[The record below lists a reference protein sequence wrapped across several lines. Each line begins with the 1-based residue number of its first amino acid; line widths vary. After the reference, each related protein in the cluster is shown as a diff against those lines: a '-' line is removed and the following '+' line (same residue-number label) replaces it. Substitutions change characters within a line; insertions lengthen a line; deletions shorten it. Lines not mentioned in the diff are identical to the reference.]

1 MRTKIKHLIF
11 SLLPLVL
18 LVVSLECFFRFA
30 GMGKPFFAALGMWDA
45 PLEIQLADP
54 YTSFRLRPNV
64 QIGSITLNS
73 LGYRDDELNRGASVK
88 ILCLG
93 DSVAFGWGVHDQR
106 NTYAAQLEKILS
118 EKGAANHLSFE
129 VFNAGI
135 PSYQLYKGFQ
145 LYLHY
150 LAPLEKWDYVICSF
164 AWNENTSYEDE
175 LEFHDLEYT
184 RRNPPGENAFL
195 RVARKGAEKLRT
207 YNVLESLYTR
217 FFLSEEIN
225 DSQYPFRRYEKMLG
239 EFAKVVKNNK
249 SRLILLAA
257 QVREEDK
264 GNRHGIPMLKLNAI
278 SQKVAKLENVPFVD
292 TDPDFA
298 KKGSGW
304 YDTVHFDEKG
314 HRITAEALSLV
325 IAKELGLEHE

>member
-1 MRTKIKHLIF
+1 MVF
-11 SLLPLVL
+11 MECLLRL
-18 LVVSLECFFRFA
+18 A
-30 GMGKPFFAALGMWDA
+30 GMGEPFTATLGMWDA

-54 YTSFRLRPNV
+54 YTSFRLRPNA

-73 LGYRDDELNRGASVK
+73 LGYRDDELNHGASVK

-93 DSVAFGWGVHDQR
+93 DSVAFGWGVHDLR

-118 EKGAANHLSFE
+118 EKGAANHRTFE

-164 AWNENTSYEDE
+164 AWNENKSNEDE
-175 LEFHDLEYT
+175 SEFHDLEYT
-184 RRNPPGENAFL
+184 RRNPPGENAYL
-195 RVARKGAEKLRT
+195 RVARKGAERLRT

-217 FFLSEEIN
+217 FLLRQEIN
-225 DSQYPFRRYEKMLG
+225 DSQYPFRRYENLLG
-239 EFAKVVKNNK
+239 EFAKAVKSNK
-249 SRLILLAA
+249 SRLILLSA

-264 GNRHGIPMLKLNAI
+264 GNSHGLPVLKLNAI
-278 SQKVAKLENVPFVD
+278 AEKVAKRESVPYVD
-292 TDPDFA
+292 TAPFFA
-298 KKGSGW
+298 KEGSGW

-314 HRITAEALSLV
+314 HRITAEALSQVL
-325 IAKELGLEHE
+325 ARELGL